1 MREARLRA
9 GLSQSELG
17 NRISRPAPQVARW
30 ERGEVDPGFAVVQKV
45 LRACGFDIDERL
57 VFWQDEY
64 RARLEDNLRR
74 SPADRFARALRRCAQ
89 AGLEGDPRRILGELE
104 AASVIYCLIGGLAAS
119 IRGADRLSISV
130 DILPSLDINNIDRMN
145 EALSGLEVGR
155 IGTTLFTRL
164 DGVSTVQTPYGVLR
178 VAAQP
183 LGTMGFDLDM
193 RRVVE
198 REHLGRGPVGLAPMS
213 LQPLVASTPDLV
225 RMTSASTTGRDER
238 LVELRRLAELEVKQ
252 RR

>member
-1 MREARLRA
+1 M
-9 GLSQSELG
+9 
-17 NRISRPAPQVARW
+17 
-30 ERGEVDPGFAVVQKV
+30 
-45 LRACGFDIDERL
+45 
-57 VFWQDEY
+57 
-64 RARLEDNLRR
+64 
-74 SPADRFARALRRCAQ
+74 
-89 AGLEGDPRRILGELE
+89 
-104 AASVIYCLIGGLAAS
+104 
-119 IRGADRLSISV
+119 
-130 DILPSLDINNIDRMN
+130 DRMN
-145 EALSGLEVGR
+145 EALAGLEVGR
-155 IGTTLFTRL
+155 IGLTLFSRL
-164 DGVSTVQTPYGVLR
+164 DGVSTVETPYGVLR

-213 LQPLVASTPDLV
+213 LQPLGASTPDLV

>member
-1 MREARLRA
+1 VTPGLARRTVATGA
-9 GLSQSELG
+9 GAAPLEPHNARSGKRRRRDGRDRCVLVSASRVGLPVIELG
-17 NRISRPAPQVARW
+17 PPTQAPTLRIASLHSDLA
-30 ERGEVDPGFAVVQKV
+30 
-45 LRACGFDIDERL
+45 
-57 VFWQDEY
+57 
-64 RARLEDNLRR
+64 
-74 SPADRFARALRRCAQ
+74 
-89 AGLEGDPRRILGELE
+89 
-104 AASVIYCLIGGLAAS
+104 AASREVVNRWWPRHPG
-119 IRGADRLSISV
+119 V
-130 DILPSLDINNIDRMN
+130 LPPVHPRS
-145 EALSGLEVGR
+145 
-155 IGTTLFTRL
+155 
-164 DGVSTVQTPYGVLR
+164 GVSTVETPYGVLR